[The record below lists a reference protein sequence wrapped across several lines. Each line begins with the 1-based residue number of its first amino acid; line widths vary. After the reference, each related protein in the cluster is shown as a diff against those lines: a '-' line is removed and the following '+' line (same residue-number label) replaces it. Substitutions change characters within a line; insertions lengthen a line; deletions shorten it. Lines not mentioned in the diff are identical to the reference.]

1 MNLRATINGKQYDI
15 LQGAT
20 FAEEFNETLDSGS
33 IVISGVEKINDLLPY
48 DDVYIYSF
56 DDPNYEFQ
64 GYPFDTN
71 NPQPKFYKHLLVD
84 QFTEEV
90 LRLGDELGAGTY
102 KYKIELMSETK
113 KLETIQ
119 LPNISITQPIKGTK
133 TSVWE
138 YANRF
143 VKLYSPTYKKK
154 LTENTWSNVKNT
166 LLIRIYRIFSE
177 IPMLPILY

>member
-1 MNLRATINGKQYDI
+1 MKGRIPLTKKDGQFMDLRATINGVQYDI
-15 LQGAT
+15 IQGAT

-33 IVISGVEKINDLLPY
+33 IIISGVEKIKDLTPY

-56 DDPNYEFQ
+56 TDKTYKFK
-64 GYPFDTN
+64 GYPFDET

-90 LRLGDELGAGTY
+90 LRLGNSEEEGRY

-119 LPNISITQPIKGTK
+119 
-133 TSVWE
+133 
-138 YANRF
+138 
-143 VKLYSPTYKKK
+143 
-154 LTENTWSNVKNT
+154 
-166 LLIRIYRIFSE
+166 
-177 IPMLPILY
+177 